1 MAFGKFGKLDLD
13 VYKKQLGY
21 QNDISFYHPNEI
33 FACETTN
40 MISRF
45 KIKKAI

>member
-40 MISRF
+40 MI
-45 KIKKAI
+45 